1 LPSKFCCR
9 DFSAISHMY
18 LTLSECPI
26 LQVLILG
33 YGNIGK
39 ELAIRL
45 RPFGVKILAI
55 KRSWTKK
62 VNPLNGY
69 RDGIEMTQKMAA
81 FSCMHICL

>member
-1 LPSKFCCR
+1 MAETFEAKRLGGPVGE
-9 DFSAISHMY
+9 
-18 LTLSECPI
+18 TLYGKT
-26 LQVLILG
+26 VLILG